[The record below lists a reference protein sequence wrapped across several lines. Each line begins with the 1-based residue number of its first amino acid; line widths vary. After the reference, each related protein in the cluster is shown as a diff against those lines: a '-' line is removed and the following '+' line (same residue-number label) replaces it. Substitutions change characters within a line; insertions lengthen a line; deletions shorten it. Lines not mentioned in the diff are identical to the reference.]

1 MKRFSLVF
9 VIFARY
15 VPADVIFPRANID
28 RSTEKQ
34 SNLRNME
41 TVEKAVAKSL
51 MEIKAVMLRPE
62 NPFTWAS
69 GWKSPIYCDNRRI
82 LSYPA
87 IRENVCTWMADIIR
101 KQYPDVEVI
110 AGVATGAI
118 AHGYLVAH
126 ILGKPFCYV
135 RPKPKDHGTGSQ
147 IEGILEPGSK
157 VVIVEDLISTGMSS
171 LAAKNALVS
180 AGADVMGMVAIF
192 SYGFNQARKAFEEAN
207 VELTTLSNYDALI
220 HVAHEIGYVKES
232 DIEVLKEWR
241 YSPSTWGKN
250 E

>member
-1 MKRFSLVF
+1 
-9 VIFARY
+9 
-15 VPADVIFPRANID
+15 
-28 RSTEKQ
+28 
-34 SNLRNME
+34 ME
-41 TVEKAVAKSL
+41 SVEKATAKAL
-51 MEIKAVMLRPE
+51 MSINAVMLRPD

-69 GWKSPIYCDNRRI
+69 GWKSPIYCDNRRV
-82 LSYPA
+82 LSYPE
-87 IRENVCTWMADIIR
+87 IRENVCRWMADIIR
-101 KQYPDVEVI
+101 TKYPEVEVI

-126 ILGKPFCYV
+126 LLGKPFCYV

-147 IEGILEPGSK
+147 IEGLLPEGAK

-180 AGADVMGMVAIF
+180 AGAYIMGMVAIF
-192 SYGFNQARKAFEEAN
+192 SYNFNQARKAFEDAN
-207 VELTTLSNYDALI
+207 VELTTLSNYDTLVE
-220 HVAHEIGYVKES
+220 VAHETGYIKES

-241 YSPSTWGKN
+241 FSPSTWGKT

>member
-1 MKRFSLVF
+1 
-9 VIFARY
+9 
-15 VPADVIFPRANID
+15 
-28 RSTEKQ
+28 
-34 SNLRNME
+34 ME
-41 TVEKAVAKSL
+41 SVEKAVAKSL
-51 MEIKAVMLRPE
+51 MDIKAVMLRPDQ
-62 NPFTWAS
+62 PFVWAS
-69 GWKSPIYCDNRRI
+69 GWHSPIYCDNRRI
-82 LSYPA
+82 LSFPE
-87 IRENVCTWMADIIR
+87 IRQNVCTWMADII
-101 KQYPDVEVI
+101 KKKYPDVEVI

-147 IEGILEPGSK
+147 IEGILEKGAK

-180 AGADVMGMVAIF
+180 EGADVMGMVAIF
-192 SYGFNQARKAFEEAN
+192 SYGFNTARKAFEEAN

-220 HVAHEIGYVKES
+220 DVASETGYIRPE
-232 DIEVLKEWR
+232 DIDVLKEWR
-241 YSPSTWGKN
+241 FSPSTWGKN

>member
-1 MKRFSLVF
+1 MKKYR
-9 VIFARY
+9 
-15 VPADVIFPRANID
+15 D
-28 RSTEKQ
+28 
-34 SNLRNME
+34 ME

-51 MEIKAVMLRPE
+51 MDIKAVMLRPE

-69 GWKSPIYCDNRRI
+69 GWNSPIYCDNRKI
-82 LSYPA
+82 LSYPE
-87 IRENVCTWMADIIR
+87 IRENVCRWMADII
-101 KQYPDVEVI
+101 KEKYPEVEVI

-147 IEGILEPGSK
+147 IEGILPQGAK

-171 LAAKNALVS
+171 LAANNALVQ

-192 SYGFNQARKAFEEAN
+192 TYNFNKARQAFEDAN
-207 VELTTLSNYDALI
+207 VELTTLSNYDTLI
-220 HVAHEIGYVKES
+220 EVAAETGYVKES
-232 DIEVLKEWR
+232 EIAVLKEWR
-241 YSPSTWGKN
+241 VSPSTWGK
-250 E
+250 

>member
-1 MKRFSLVF
+1 
-9 VIFARY
+9 
-15 VPADVIFPRANID
+15 
-28 RSTEKQ
+28 
-34 SNLRNME
+34 ME
-41 TVEKAVAKSL
+41 SVEKAVAKSL
-51 MEIKAVMLRPE
+51 MDIKAVMLRPDQ
-62 NPFTWAS
+62 PFVWAS
-69 GWKSPIYCDNRRI
+69 GWHSPIYCDNRRI
-82 LSYPA
+82 LSFPE
-87 IRENVCTWMADIIR
+87 IRENVCNWMADIIR

-171 LAAKNALVS
+171 LAAKNALVN

-192 SYGFNQARKAFEEAN
+192 SYGFNTARKAFEDAN

-220 HVAHEIGYVKES
+220 DVASETGYIRPE
-232 DIEVLKEWR
+232 DIDVLKEWR
-241 YSPSTWGKN
+241 FSPSTWGKK

>member
-1 MKRFSLVF
+1 
-9 VIFARY
+9 
-15 VPADVIFPRANID
+15 
-28 RSTEKQ
+28 
-34 SNLRNME
+34 ME
-41 TVEKAVAKSL
+41 LIEKAVAKSL
-51 MEIKAVMLRPE
+51 MDIKAVMLRPDQ
-62 NPFTWAS
+62 PFVWAS
-69 GWKSPIYCDNRRI
+69 GWHSPIYCDNRRI
-82 LSYPA
+82 LSYPE
-87 IRENVCTWMADIIR
+87 IREKVCTWMAEIIR

-147 IEGILEPGSK
+147 IEGILPEGAK

-171 LAAKNALVS
+171 LAAKNALVN
-180 AGADVMGMVAIF
+180 AGADIMGMVAIF
-192 SYGFNQARKAFEEAN
+192 SYNFNQARKAFEDAN
-207 VELTTLSNYDALI
+207 VELTTLTNYDSLI
-220 HVAHEIGYVKES
+220 EVAAETGYVKSS

-241 YSPSTWGKN
+241 ISPSTWGK

>member
-1 MKRFSLVF
+1 
-9 VIFARY
+9 
-15 VPADVIFPRANID
+15 
-28 RSTEKQ
+28 
-34 SNLRNME
+34 ME
-41 TVEKAVAKSL
+41 AVEKAVAKYL
-51 MEIKAVMLRPE
+51 LDIKAVMLRPE

-82 LSYPA
+82 LSYPQ

-101 KQYPDVEVI
+101 DRYPDVEVI

-147 IEGILEPGSK
+147 IEGILESGAK

-171 LAAKNALVS
+171 LAAKNALVN
-180 AGADVMGMVAIF
+180 AGADILGMVAIF
-192 SYGFNQARKAFEEAN
+192 SYNFNQARKAFEDSN
-207 VELTTLSNYDALI
+207 VELTTLSNYDTLI
-220 HVAHEIGYVKES
+220 EVATEIGYVKES
-232 DIEVLKEWR
+232 EKDVLKEWR
-241 YSPSTWGKN
+241 ISPSTWGKN